1 MISVGIDV
9 SKGKSM
15 VCVLKPYGEI
25 VCSPFEIQHMEKD
38 LENFHSLLQ
47 KLDGEIRIVMEAT
60 GIYHLPVLTFFHNK
74 GYFVS
79 VVNPFAM
86 KKYAKDNSI
95 RGAKTD
101 KLDSIMI
108 ANYGIEKW
116 FKLQRYEGD
125 EETYAELKL
134 LGRRYRYYME
144 LHVKALQELTHIL
157 DHVAPG
163 LKKMFN
169 SWNEA
174 NGKDKLSDFVERFWH
189 FDLNTSMS
197 LEEFT
202 EEYLVWAKEKKYH
215 RSSSKAEAVYELASS
230 GIPTLSSSTPSTKM
244 FVQEAISVLRTVDSS
259 LSLILSRMQVLAK
272 SLPEYSTVREM
283 GGVGDVLAVKLIAE
297 IGDVRRLHSAKALIA
312 WAGIDPPPYESG
324 QFVGTRRKI
333 TKRGSSTLRKVGYE
347 VMRVLKS
354 HPVPEDDAVYN
365 YILKKEGEGKSKKHA
380 KIAGLNKFL
389 EDLLCKSK
397 CSLSSIGHQTYD
409 FAQAGNKAS
418 LFVVHKNRLI
428 R

>member
-9 SKGKSM
+9 SKGKSTI
-15 VCVLKPYGEI
+15 CVLKPYGEI
-25 VCSPFEIQHMEKD
+25 VCSPFEVQHVETD
-38 LENFHSLLQ
+38 LEDVHSFLK

-60 GIYHLPVLTFFHNK
+60 GIYHLPVLSFLYDK

-79 VVNPFAM
+79 VINPYAM

-101 KLDSIMI
+101 KLDSITI

-116 FKLQRYEGD
+116 FKLQKYEGD
-125 EETYAELKL
+125 EEIYSELKL

-157 DHVAPG
+157 DYVMPG
-163 LKKMFN
+163 IKKMFN
-169 SWNEA
+169 SWNET
-174 NGKDKLSDFVERFWH
+174 NGKDKLSDFVEKFWH
-189 FDLNTSMS
+189 FDLITAMS
-197 LEEFT
+197 IDEFVK
-202 EEYLVWAKEKKYH
+202 EYLVWAKEKKYH
-215 RSSSKAEAVYELASS
+215 QSSSKAEAVYELALN
-230 GIPTLSSSTPSTKM
+230 GISTLSSSTPSTKM
-244 FVQEAISVLRTVDSS
+244 LVQEAISVLRAVDSS
-259 LSLILSRMQVLAK
+259 LTSILTRMKELAK
-272 SLPEYSTVREM
+272 TLPEYKTVREM

-297 IGDVRRLHSAKALIA
+297 IGDVRRLHNAKALIA

-324 QFVGTRRKI
+324 QFVGSKRKI

-354 HPVPEDDAVYN
+354 HPAPKDDVVYN
-365 YILKKEGEGKSKKHA
+365 YILKKEGEGKDKKHA

-389 EDLLCKSK
+389 RIYYARVIEVY
-397 CSLSSIGHQTYD
+397 Q
-409 FAQAGNKAS
+409 
-418 LFVVHKNRLI
+418 
-428 R
+428 

>member
-9 SKGKSM
+9 SKGKST
-15 VCVLKPYGEI
+15 VCILKPYGEI
-25 VCSPFEIQHMEKD
+25 VCSPFEVVHVEKELD
-38 LENFHSLLQ
+38 NLDNLLK
-47 KLDGEIRIVMEAT
+47 KLDGELRIVMEAT
-60 GIYHLPVLTFFHNK
+60 GIYHLPVLTYLQEK

-79 VVNPFAM
+79 VINPFLM
-86 KKYAKDNSI
+86 KRYAKENSP

-101 KLDSIMI
+101 RLDSIMI

-116 FKLQRYEGD
+116 FKLRKHESD
-125 EETYAELKL
+125 EAVYSELKL

-144 LHVKALQELTHIL
+144 IHVKSLQEMTHIL
-157 DHVAPG
+157 DYVMPG
-163 LKKMFN
+163 VKKLFS

-174 NGKDKLSDFVERFWH
+174 NGKDKLSDFAERFWH
-189 FDLNTSMS
+189 YDLITAMT
-197 LEEFT
+197 LDEFVD
-202 EEYLVWAKEKKYH
+202 EYLTWAKEKKYH
-215 RSSSKAEAVYELASS
+215 QSRSKAEAVYELASG

-244 FVQEAISVLRTVDSS
+244 LVQEAISVQRAVDSS
-259 LSLILSRMQVLAK
+259 LFHILSRMKELAK

-283 GGVGDVLAVKLIAE
+283 GGVGDVLAPKLIAE

-324 QFVGTRRKI
+324 QFVGSKRKM

-354 HPVPEDDAVYN
+354 HPAPKDDAVFN
-365 YILKKEGEGKSKKHA
+365 YILKKESEGKSKKQA

-389 EDLLCKSK
+389 RIYYARVIAVC
-397 CSLSSIGHQTYD
+397 Q
-409 FAQAGNKAS
+409 
-418 LFVVHKNRLI
+418 
-428 R
+428 

>member
-1 MISVGIDV
+1 MISVGVDV
-9 SKGKSM
+9 SKGKSTI
-15 VCVLKPYGEI
+15 CVLKPYGEI
-25 VCSPFEIQHMEKD
+25 VCNPFEIKHTEKD
-38 LENFHSLLQ
+38 LESLDSLLK

-60 GIYHLPVLTFFHNK
+60 GIYHLPILTFLEEK

-79 VVNPFAM
+79 VINPFAM

-101 KLDSIMI
+101 KLDAITI
-108 ANYGIEKW
+108 ANYGIDKW
-116 FKLQRYEGD
+116 FKLQKHEGD

-157 DHVAPG
+157 DYVMPDI
-163 LKKMFN
+163 KKLFN
-169 SWNEA
+169 SWDEA
-174 NGKDKLSDFVERFWH
+174 SGKDKLSDFVERFWH
-189 FDLNTSMS
+189 FDLIIS
-197 LEEFT
+197 LSLDEFVD
-202 EEYLVWAKEKKYH
+202 EYLAWAREKKYH
-215 RSSSKAEAVYELASS
+215 RSRSKAEAVYELASD

-244 FVQEAISVLRTVDSS
+244 LVQEAVSVLRAVDNS
-259 LSLILSRMQVLAK
+259 LSHILSRMQELAK
-272 SLPEYSTVREM
+272 SLPEYPTVRAM
-283 GGVGDVLAVKLIAE
+283 GGVGDVLAPKLIAE

-324 QFVGTRRKI
+324 QFVGSKRRI

-354 HPVPEDDAVYN
+354 HNAPEDDVVYN
-365 YILKKEGEGKSKKHA
+365 YILKKESEGKEKKHA

-389 EDLLCKSK
+389 R
-397 CSLSSIGHQTYD
+397 IYY
-409 FAQAGNKAS
+409 ARVMA
-418 LFVVHKNRLI
+418 VYR
-428 R
+428 